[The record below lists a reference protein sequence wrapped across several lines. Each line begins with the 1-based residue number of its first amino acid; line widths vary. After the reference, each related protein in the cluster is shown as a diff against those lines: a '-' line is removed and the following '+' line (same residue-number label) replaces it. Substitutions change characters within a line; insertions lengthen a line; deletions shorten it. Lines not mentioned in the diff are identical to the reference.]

1 MHRFPG
7 LFLLFASMAAPAA
20 VDETAFSACIAE
32 LQQQARAQGLPAEL
46 TDRVLGSLRL
56 QPRVIELDRA
66 QPEFTRSFST
76 YLQARV
82 TSWKIMQGRM
92 LYVRHRSLLDRLT
105 QRHGVPGR
113 YLVAFW
119 GMETNYGSY
128 LGSMPTLDSLATL
141 ACDERRSDF
150 FAAELFHALRLIERD
165 ALEPAAMKGS
175 WAGAMGHMQ
184 FMPSSYAAHAVDG
197 DGDGRIDLW
206 ASEADAFASAAN
218 YLESLGWRHGERWG
232 REVRLPEDFDY
243 RRTGLDRAE
252 PLSAWRRAGV
262 TTAQG
267 EALPTADMNGS
278 ILVPMGHRGP
288 AFLVYPNFE
297 VILAWN
303 RSRAYA
309 LAVGHLADRIAG
321 GGALF
326 AELPEVETALP
337 RTQIEKLQ
345 NRLAD
350 LGYDPGAVDGLMGPA
365 TRSALQ
371 EFEADRDRIADGY
384 PDEGTLEALGLEK
397 PSSEKEPD
405 EQQ

>member
-1 MHRFPG
+1 MHRFPA
-7 LFLLFASMAAPAA
+7 LLLVLAATVVSAA
-20 VDETAFSACIAE
+20 VDERAFSACIAD
-32 LQQQARAQGLPAEL
+32 LQRQARVQGLPAEL
-46 TDRVLGSLRL
+46 ADRVLGELRL
-56 QPRVIELDRA
+56 QPRVLELDRA
-66 QPEFTRSFST
+66 QPEFTQSFAA
-76 YLQARV
+76 YLDARV
-82 TSWKIMQGRM
+82 TPWKIMQGRM
-92 LYVRHRSLLDRLT
+92 LYVRHRPLLDRLT
-105 QRHGVPGR
+105 KRHGVPGR

-141 ACDERRSDF
+141 ACDERRSEF
-150 FAAELFHALRLIERD
+150 FAGELFHALRLIERD
-165 ALEPAAMKGS
+165 ALDPASMKGS

-206 ASEADAFASAAN
+206 ASEVDAFASAAN
-218 YLESLGWRHGERWG
+218 YLESLGWRRGERWG
-232 REVRLPEDFDY
+232 REVRLPEGFDY
-243 RRTGLDRAE
+243 GRTGLDHAE
-252 PLSAWRRAGV
+252 PLSAWRRSGV

-267 EALPTADMNGS
+267 APLPPADLSGS

-321 GGALF
+321 GGALV

-337 RTQIEKLQ
+337 RTQIENLQ
-345 NRLAD
+345 RRLAA

-384 PDEGTLEALGLEK
+384 PDESTLEALGVEMESNEK
-397 PSSEKEPD
+397 DRD
-405 EQQ
+405 E